1 MPKKGKKEGGLPS
14 DFYLKLQRPKV
25 FDRELKARDRP
36 PNLPLQSKYYTA
48 AVENSAVFQGEGS

>member
-25 FDRELKARDRP
+25 FDRELKARDHLVP
-36 PNLPLQSKYYTA
+36 TSLCNQKCDQQKG
-48 AVENSAVFQGEGS
+48 AVG

>member
-25 FDRELKARDRP
+25 FDRELKARDHLVP
-36 PNLPLQSKYYTA
+36 TSLFCNQNATGKKG
-48 AVENSAVFQGEGS
+48 AVG